1 MSNHYK
7 ILKQTKKPRL
17 SDVVK
22 PTLVTIRVILFLGLI
37 SFIIR
42 FILFGIIL
50 QYPV

>member
-7 ILKQTKKPRL
+7 ILKQMEKPRM
-17 SDVVK
+17 SEMFSI
-22 PTLVTIRVILFLGLI
+22 TMVTIGVILYLGLI

-50 QYPV
+50 GNPV